1 MSVLSIRILCPVAVV
16 LATDLP
22 CLQTQITL
30 VHSDKSI
37 YLQLNS
43 LTFTH
48 PQAPIVHELSLG
60 GPLFLLH

>member
-1 MSVLSIRILCPVAVV
+1 MLVLSNRILCSIAVV

-22 CLQTQITL
+22 YLQIQIPL
-30 VHSDKSI
+30 AHSYQSI
-37 YLQLNS
+37 SLQLNS
-43 LTFTH
+43 MTYTY